1 MTSNDIT
8 RGQWIEIGKV
18 SRSINMSLFWSPMLM
33 SYHTLYVMLQKINT
47 KCTLIKLLIHDIQV
61 KYFTITLIMPV
72 TQLVSNHCP
81 KHCWFIIEY
90 RWYPA
95 KRALSAMRISCQKGP
110 ICHAYAWQ
118 IGPFWQDA
126 LAIRTHQMIYIGISS
141 IIPILQ
147 LKYVHWLNGPWEM
160 W

>member
-1 MTSNDIT
+1 MISNDIT
-8 RGQWIEIGKV
+8 RGQWIGIGKV
-18 SRSINMSLFWSPMLM
+18 SRSINMSLFWSPIAM

-47 KCTLIKLLIHDIQV
+47 KCTLIKIIDTRYPSQVLHHHFDNACHPVGVKPFSQTLLIYH
-61 KYFTITLIMPV
+61 LISMV
-72 TQLVSNHCP
+72 
-81 KHCWFIIEY
+81 
-90 RWYPA
+90 
-95 KRALSAMRISCQKGP
+95 SCQKGP

-118 IGPFWQDA
+118 IGSFWQDA
-126 LAIRTHQMIYIGISS
+126 LAIRTHQMIHIGISS